1 MYNLSFSPYYL
12 FSKFELGRWV
22 INPNVELV
30 TTPNFKYLDY
40 LKFTYSHCYFW
51 TFCLMLP
58 CERSV
63 CIIALSWEC
72 LRNAQV
78 PKLKPSHWIQ
88 PSQANLTTCDGGGG
102 NLSSEKWSLP
112 VTSSLLSGSR
122 RRVKSIGFL
131 RLQHLLRIWV
141 KNWACIRNRNEC
153 CSKKDLNIMDFITF

>member
-1 MYNLSFSPYYL
+1 MVYNLSFSPSYL

-63 CIIALSWEC
+63 CIIALSWGLIAEEMPKC
-72 LRNAQV
+72 PNWSHHTRSNQV
-78 PKLKPSHWIQ
+78 KPISPHVMVGVETYHQEYDIFLWLHLYYQEAEEEWYLLAFSDFNICW
-88 PSQANLTTCDGGGG
+88 NLGQELG
-102 NLSSEKWSLP
+102 
-112 VTSSLLSGSR
+112 
-122 RRVKSIGFL
+122 
-131 RLQHLLRIWV
+131 
-141 KNWACIRNRNEC
+141 
-153 CSKKDLNIMDFITF
+153 MY